1 MTYVFLADL
10 VLISH
15 FLYVL
20 FVVAGLALVW
30 TGKFLKWKW
39 VQNPWFRFAHLAS
52 IAFVALMSLLGIPC
66 PLTILEGNL
75 RIAGGGD
82 IYNQSFIEYWLHRIL
97 FFDAPQSVFT
107 LIYIVFAVVVAG
119 SFYFVPVRFSS
130 SLTAK
135 RPENKK

>member
-1 MTYVFLADL
+1 MKYIFLADL
-10 VLISH
+10 VLITH

-20 FVVAGLALVW
+20 FVVGGLALVW
-30 TGKFLKWKW
+30 TGKFLNWKW
-39 VQNPWFRFAHLAS
+39 VHNPWFRFAHLAS
-52 IAFVALMSLLGIPC
+52 IALVSLMSLLGIYC

-82 IYNQSFIEYWLHRIL
+82 IYNQSFIEYWLHKIL
-97 FFDAPQSVFT
+97 FFEAPEWVFT
-107 LIYIVFAVVVAG
+107 QIYTAFAVVVAG

-135 RPENKK
+135 RPETKK